1 MNEAKQT
8 KLLYCLSCGEE
19 IPTYSVGVGSAVRA
33 DDSLRRMTEDCAPAL
48 NLNKG
53 KDVAPP
59 QLAERVKDNVPRL
72 LKSARAA

>member
-19 IPTYSVGVGSAVRA
+19 VSNYSVGVGSAVRA
-33 DDSLRRMTEDCAPAL
+33 NDSLRHMTEDCAPAL
-48 NLNKG
+48 YLNKG

-59 QLAERVKDNVPRL
+59 QLAERVKDIVPRL

>member
-1 MNEAKQT
+1 MGA
-8 KLLYCLSCGEE
+8 
-19 IPTYSVGVGSAVRA
+19 GSAVRA

-48 NLNKG
+48 YLNKG

-59 QLAERVKDNVPRL
+59 QLPERVKDIVPRL